1 MKLQHCTVS
10 TEELPKC
17 DSIEIVTNH
26 GVINIYAYEGRV
38 TAYLYPNKDK
48 QAKGDINEKAAY
60 VTMQNVKARYFE

>member
-17 DSIEIVTNH
+17 DSIEIVTDH

-48 QAKGDINEKAAY
+48 VAKGDVNRKGAV
-60 VTMQNVKARYFE
+60 VTMNQADHGIFD